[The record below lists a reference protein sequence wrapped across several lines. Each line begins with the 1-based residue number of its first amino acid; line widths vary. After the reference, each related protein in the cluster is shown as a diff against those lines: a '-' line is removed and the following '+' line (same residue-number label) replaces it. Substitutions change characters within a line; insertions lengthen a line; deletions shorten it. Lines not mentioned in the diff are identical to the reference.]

1 MCSSCPIILV
11 LAFTL
16 TASAQ
21 HRGGIGGGPP
31 NQSGAFPPRVGAP
44 FGGKQGNHPS
54 WQTGVRPSPCPF
66 LSQACH
72 SAPPFSRAGIFRAP
86 YPRVVVWNG
95 WPAFGG
101 YGFESIEPGYPVE
114 PYMPEDYPQ
123 AFNVPAAPPMPIE
136 APRAMADE
144 MVPQP
149 VEQSAA
155 DTSEMPV
162 YRGPESVRDTSD
174 DHPPLIALKNHWAYT
189 ALKYWVKGKTFHFIT
204 TQGDHMQVPVGLV
217 ERIYP
222 TPHGDKTET
231 KKPPAH

>member
-1 MCSSCPIILV
+1 MCSSCPVILV

-21 HRGGIGGGPP
+21 HGGGTGGRPP
-31 NQSGAFPPRVGAP
+31 NQPGTFPPRVGAP
-44 FGGKQGNHPS
+44 FGGNGGKRPS
-54 WQTGVRPSPCPF
+54 WQPGLRPNPCPF

-72 SAPPFSRAGIFRAP
+72 SAPPFWGAGLFRAP

-101 YGFESIEPGYPVE
+101 YGFGSIDPGYPVE
-114 PYMPEDYPQ
+114 PYMPEDFPQ
-123 AFNVPAAPPMPIE
+123 AFNVPAAPPVPSE
-136 APRAMADE
+136 APRAVADE
-144 MVPQP
+144 MVSQP
-149 VEQSAA
+149 VEKPAA
-155 DTSEMPV
+155 DVSEMPV

-174 DHPPLIALKNHWAYT
+174 GHPPLIALKNRWAYT
-189 ALKYWVKGKTFHFIT
+189 ALKYWVKGNTFHFIT

-217 ERIYP
+217 QRIYP
-222 TPHGDKTET
+222 TPHGDRTET